1 MPAPG
6 NYEMRDTVGQDHY
19 RDGGEG
25 MRLCQQHMIH
35 RKHDLFSGNAKL
47 VGDFIE
53 RIDGSAVDIGL
64 AGFAEA
70 SVMDVDTE
78 TFEETLESGGAA
90 IHVGGLD
97 GFGNEATGHRW
108 PVVGGR

>member
-1 MPAPG
+1 MAAPG
-6 NYEMRDTVGQDHY
+6 NYEMRDAVGQDHY
-19 RDGGEG
+19 SDGGEG

-35 RKHDLFSGNAKL
+35 RKHDLFGGDAKL

-64 AGFAEA
+64 ASFAEA
-70 SVMDVDTE
+70 SVMDVDAE

-97 GFGNEATGHRW
+97 GFGNELS
-108 PVVGGR
+108 GGWWLVAGGW